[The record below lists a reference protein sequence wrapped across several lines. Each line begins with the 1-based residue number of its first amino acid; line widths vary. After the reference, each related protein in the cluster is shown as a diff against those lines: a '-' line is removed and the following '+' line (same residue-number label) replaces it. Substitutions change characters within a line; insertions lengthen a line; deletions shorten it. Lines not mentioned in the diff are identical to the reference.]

1 MEFVLSAH
9 QSVKKSPY
17 SVKGRISQKAQEILL
32 EFEVEKQNHQEWIHH
47 LKFSES
53 DFRKNWE
60 LWNFDVVEAFL
71 QLRNHPND
79 IHAPYVEIQ
88 VSPLNQKLAL
98 VILKPRVSFFTP
110 LNLDFTSQTQK
121 SDSKWSTQIKLT
133 LPSALLSQGELWGGL
148 FACLGSHERSYL
160 ALNPNPE
167 DKPDFH
173 RPELF
178 KKL

>member
-1 MEFVLSAH
+1 MEFVLRAH

-17 SVKGRISQKAQEILL
+17 SVRGSLLQKGLELL
-32 EFEVEKQNHQEWIHH
+32 LDFEVEKQNQNDWIHNA
-47 LKFSES
+47 KFGN

-71 QLRNHPND
+71 QLRSHEAD
-79 IHAPYVEIQ
+79 ISAPYLEIQ

-98 VILKPRVSFFTP
+98 LILKPRVTFFTP
-110 LNLDFTSQTQK
+110 LVLDFISKIETT
-121 SDSKWSTQIKLT
+121 DSKWSTQIKLNLT
-133 LPSALLSQGELWGGL
+133 QEFLSAGELWGGF
-148 FACLGSHERSYL
+148 FACLGGPQRSYL

-167 DKPDFH
+167 EKPDFH